1 LTPQSF
7 KERVM
12 SAGPVDR
19 REKRSGS
26 SRVWC
31 AAALVLAIGA
41 SGAGQSQ
48 TARPNG
54 SAAADDAEF
63 ATVVK
68 TWTTKPEFL
77 SPLVDHLPRKAG
89 VPTPKEIL
97 GYYIGAP
104 NKLTYTADQQR
115 YFRALEKALPG
126 RVKTM
131 VAGKTEEGRDI
142 FIAFIS
148 SEENLKSLETNRQNL
163 KKLADPRGL
172 SDADA
177 QKLVAATKPH
187 YHISAGL
194 HSAETS
200 PPETVLELGYR
211 LAVSE
216 EPYVRQIRDN
226 VIVSI
231 TPSTDLDGRDRA
243 VDWYY
248 AYKVDEA
255 PSGGENYGGPP
266 YWGKYVF
273 HDNNRDINYGV
284 DSLRAH
290 LNWYLNW
297 VPPIWHDLHEAQ
309 TLLYTFSGQ
318 PPQNAN
324 LDPILYT
331 ELPFFA
337 TYEVNKLTSY
347 GMPGVWHFGFVDTWS
362 PGYLG
367 FAASNH
373 NGMLRMYEI
382 FNQGGANTKKARFQ
396 GAPTTREWFRPS
408 PVAAGEVDWSIRNS
422 VNYAVSGVLTAL
434 ELTSKFPTMVVENF
448 YRKTVNSIQ
457 AGRTNAPF
465 AFVIPA
471 GQADQTQVDRV
482 VNLVRRQAIEVH
494 RTTSSATIGKDTYG
508 PGSYLVR
515 LNQPYGRLAKTLLEK
530 QTYPDPNLR
539 TYDDSA
545 WTMGLASN
553 ITIKTIDDKT
563 ILDRPADLLTADV
576 DTRGAIAGTG
586 AVFVVKHNG
595 SLNLI
600 TLRYRLKD
608 LPIKGAKAAFKV
620 GNDQLPAG
628 SLIIAPPPG
637 AADRVRR
644 EIAGLGLQAIA
655 VASPPQTET
664 VDVDLPRIAIYTTW
678 SNTEKV
684 GWVRL
689 AFDRW
694 EIPFDLIHKDHVRAG
709 ANLRAKY
716 DVIVMPHQ
724 GQNGKA
730 IVYEQAKLS
739 KPLPFKKNDTFK
751 SFGMYA
757 ETDDVRG
764 GMGIEG
770 VLEFEKFVNDGGVL
784 MTFGVASFFPADF
797 GLTRS
802 VDAQRPTGNWYAPG
816 PYVQSEILRT
826 DHPVVFGY
834 TDKLV
839 PVRWADGPILQV
851 GVNPEFAAF
860 VGSTPDRTSVIA
872 RFQGGDAA
880 VLSGLMRGAEQIRN
894 RPMVVDAPAGK
905 GRVLLFANN
914 PIYRWQTFGEH
925 GMVFNALL
933 FYNDFP
939 AATPPTTSTGQP

>member
-1 LTPQSF
+1 MRIVS
-7 KERVM
+7 RA
-12 SAGPVDR
+12 AGP
-19 REKRSGS
+19 
-26 SRVWC
+26 RVVAGAGIAIIAIAASLAAEQQAARGP
-31 AAALVLAIGA
+31 AAA
-41 SGAGQSQ
+41 
-48 TARPNG
+48 
-54 SAAADDAEF
+54 AAADDPEF
-63 ATVVK
+63 ATAVK
-68 TWTTKPEFL
+68 EWTTKPEFS

-89 VPTPKEIL
+89 VPTPKDIL

-104 NKLTYTADQQR
+104 NTLTYTADQQR

-126 RVKTM
+126 RVRTM
-131 VAGKTEEGRDI
+131 VAGKSEEGRDI
-142 FIAFIS
+142 LVVFIS
-148 SEENLKSLETNRQNL
+148 SEKNLENLEVNRQNL
-163 KKLADPRGL
+163 KRLADPRGL
-172 SDADA
+172 APAEA
-177 QKLVAATKPH
+177 QRLLATTKPH
-187 YHISAGL
+187 YHITAGL
-194 HSAETS
+194 HSTETS
-200 PPETVLELGYR
+200 PPETALEIGYR

-216 EPYVRQIRDN
+216 EPYLRQIRDN

-231 TPSTDLDGRDRA
+231 APTTDLDGRDRA

-248 AYKVDEA
+248 AYKIDEL
-255 PSGGENYGGPP
+255 PQGGENYGGPP

-290 LNWYLNW
+290 LDWYLHW

-337 TYEVNKLTSY
+337 TYEVNKLTAY

-382 FNQGGANTKKARFQ
+382 FNQGGANTKKARLQ
-396 GAPTTREWFRPS
+396 GSQTTREWYRPNPA
-408 PVAAGEVDWSIRNS
+408 PVGEVDWSIRNA
-422 VNYAVSGVLTAL
+422 VNYAVSGVLAAL
-434 ELTSKFPTMVVENF
+434 ELTSTFPAMVVENF
-448 YRKTVNSIQ
+448 YKKSVNSVQ
-457 AGRTNAPF
+457 AGSTKAPH

-471 GQADQTQVDRV
+471 GQKDQTHVDRV
-482 VNLVRRQAIEVH
+482 VNLLRRQAIEVH
-494 RTTSSATIGKDTYG
+494 RTNGETTAGTDTF
-508 PGSYLVR
+508 PAGSYLVK

-530 QTYPDPNLR
+530 QTYPDANLR

-553 ITIKTIDDKT
+553 ITVRTVDDKA
-563 ILDRPADLLTADV
+563 ILDAAATLLTSDV
-576 DTRGAIAGTG
+576 ETRGAVAGSGSTI
-586 AVFVVKHNG
+586 VVRHNG
-595 SLNLI
+595 SLNLV
-600 TLRYRLKD
+600 TLRYRLTD
-608 LPIKGAKAAFKV
+608 VAVRAARVAFTV
-620 GNDQLPAG
+620 DGDEFPAG
-628 SLIIAPPPG
+628 SFLIDAG
-637 AADRVRR
+637 AAGDRVRAA
-644 EIAGLGLQAIA
+644 IVALGLQATA
-655 VASPPQTET
+655 VASAPQVDTVN
-664 VDVDLPRIAIYTTW
+664 VDVPRLAIYTTW
-678 SNTEKV
+678 ANTEKV

-694 EIPFDLIHKDHVRAG
+694 EIPFDLIHKDHVRSG
-709 ANLRAKY
+709 ANLRARY
-716 DVIVMPHQ
+716 DVIVIPHQ
-724 GQNGKA
+724 TQGGKA
-730 IVYEQAKLS
+730 LVYEQAKLS
-739 KPLPFKKNDTFK
+739 KPLPYRKNERFR
-751 SFGMYA
+751 SLGMYA

-770 VLEFEKFVNDGGVL
+770 VAEFERFVNDGGLL
-784 MTFGVASFFPADF
+784 MTFGVASFFPAEF

-802 VDAQRPTGNWYAPG
+802 VEAQRPTGTWYAPG
-816 PYVQSEILRT
+816 PYVQSEILRPE
-826 DHPVVFGY
+826 HPVTFGY
-834 TDKLV
+834 SDKVL
-839 PVRWADGPILQV
+839 PVRWADGPLLQA

-860 VGSTPDRTSVIA
+860 VGSTPDRASIIA
-872 RFQGGDAA
+872 RFQGGDAG
-880 VLSGLMRGAEQIRN
+880 VLSGLMRGADQLRN

-933 FYNDFP
+933 FHNDFP
-939 AATPPTTSTGQP
+939 PVEPLKPTPTPE